1 MRRRM
6 IPRLACGLL
15 CGLLAAA
22 PAQPALAQFGVGD
35 VVIDPVN
42 LVQNTYTAARTLA
55 QLNNQVRQLQNEAQV
70 LVNQARDLKRLDYA
84 STEHLKRLLERTETL
99 MRRAGEITYG
109 IEESEGMYARRFPD
123 SYEDLSRDEVMGAAR
138 AQWQASRAA
147 FSDAVLVQSGIVTS
161 IVEARAA
168 LTGLMEASE
177 TATGNLA
184 AAQAG
189 NQLIALS
196 IGQQMQMQQLMA
208 AQYRAEALEASRRA
222 AIEDQARTLHQH
234 FMGTRRAYV
243 RD

>member
-6 IPRLACGLL
+6 IPLLL
-15 CGLLAAA
+15 CGLLAGTHL
-22 PAQPALAQFGVGD
+22 QPAWAQFGIGD

-42 LVQNTYTAARTLA
+42 LVQNTYTAARTLE
-55 QLNNQVRQLQNEAQV
+55 QLNNQIRQLQNEAQM
-70 LVNQARDLKRLDYA
+70 LINQAENLKRLDYT

-99 MRRAGEITYG
+99 MRRAGEITYE
-109 IEESEGMYARRFPD
+109 IEQSEDAYAKRFPEG
-123 SYEDLSRDEVMGAAR
+123 YGDLSRNEVVEAAR
-138 AQWQASRAA
+138 AQWQTSRAA

-161 IVEARAA
+161 IVEARGT
-168 LTGLMEASE
+168 LTGLMGASE

-196 IGQQMQMQQLMA
+196 VEQQMQMQQLMA
-208 AQYRAEALEASRRA
+208 AQYRAETLEAARRA